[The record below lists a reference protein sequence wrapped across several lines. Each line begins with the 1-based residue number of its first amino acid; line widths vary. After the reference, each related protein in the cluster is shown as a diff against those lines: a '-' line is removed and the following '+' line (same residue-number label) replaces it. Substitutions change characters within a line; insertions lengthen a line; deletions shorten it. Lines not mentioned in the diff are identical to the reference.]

1 MMRLGFGH
9 VTCED
14 CPSRTTAHIKK
25 RQVFEGS
32 PIHSLSPECEGLEY
46 EMTEIF
52 KCMIFPPM
60 VKSSASLHLS
70 RTWSNLVVQESVAT
84 SGVCRGGRCSLSL
97 TADMSAMFMVYNSL
111 HHTNY
116 SKGINQTTNPER

>member
-1 MMRLGFGH
+1 MMRLGFGR

-32 PIHSLSPECEGLEY
+32 PIHPLSPECEGLEY

-52 KCMIFPPM
+52 KCMISPHGQEQCL
-60 VKSSASLHLS
+60 SAPLQDL
-70 RTWSNLVVQESVAT
+70 E
-84 SGVCRGGRCSLSL
+84 
-97 TADMSAMFMVYNSL
+97 
-111 HHTNY
+111 
-116 SKGINQTTNPER
+116 